1 MELSPKTR
9 PSLIARLKNAQDHEA
24 WSEFLAIYE
33 PLILGLMRRHGF
45 QECDAQDACQ
55 QVMAAVARDVEKWR
69 PDGAEASFRRWLFR
83 IARHRALKLLVQQ
96 RKRRGGFG
104 GTSAQLA
111 LENQPESSESLSAE
125 FAREHRRQVL
135 VWAAE
140 QIRGEYRESTWQA
153 FWRTCIEGRP
163 ISEAAAELGMS
174 VGSVY
179 VARSR
184 IIARL
189 GEKVQGIEEERS

>member
-33 PLILGLMRRHGF
+33 PLILCLMRRHGF
-45 QECDAQDACQ
+45 QECDARDACQ
-55 QVMAAVARDVEKWR
+55 QVLAAVARDVEKWR

-83 IARHRALKLLVQQ
+83 IARNRAVKLLVQQ
-96 RKRRGGFG
+96 RKRIRGRG
-104 GTSAQLA
+104 GTSAQVA
-111 LENQPESSESLSAE
+111 LENQPGRSESLSAE

-135 VWAAE
+135 LWAAE

-153 FWRTCIEGRP
+153 FWRTCIVGRP
-163 ISEAAAELGMS
+163 IPDVAAELGVS
-174 VGSVY
+174 VGNVY

-189 GEKVQGIEEERS
+189 REKVQGIEEE